1 MNKVTK
7 KFVYYKYSDF
17 LKKVYGEKVYKLPLN
32 IRTTC
37 PNRDGN
43 KGYLGCYFCSAKG
56 GVEDIISEEI
66 PVKEQIAIHKK
77 YYKKRYKAKKY
88 IAYFQSYTNTYLD
101 MDIFK
106 NYMESAVEED
116 IVEICVATR
125 PDCIDKNV
133 MEILR
138 NIRDEHDINITVELG
153 LQSINDETLIKINRG
168 HSVADYIEAVKLVKE
183 YGFFVCTHVI
193 ANLPWDTDDDMLR
206 LARLLNSQEIDIV
219 KVHSLFISKH
229 SVFSKMYRDG
239 EFEIISVEQ
248 YMERVIKFLEHLSP
262 DIAIARLLSSAPK
275 DSTDFCNWG
284 MSRWKI
290 RDSIAETMLE
300 RGTYQGRWKIDE
312 K

>member
-1 MNKVTK
+1 MTN

-101 MDIFK
+101 MNVFK
-106 NYMESAVEED
+106 NYMEAAVEED

-125 PDCIDKNV
+125 PDCIDENV

-153 LQSINDETLIKINRG
+153 LQSINDETLKKINRG
-168 HSVADYIEAVKLVKE
+168 HTVDDYIEAVKLVKE
-183 YGFFVCTHVI
+183 YGFFICTHVI
-193 ANLPWDTDDDMLR
+193 ANLPWDTDKDMLR
-206 LARLLNSQEIDIV
+206 LAKLLNSQEIDIL

-229 SVFSKMYRDG
+229 SVFSKMYREGKLD
-239 EFEIISVEQ
+239 IISVEQ
-248 YMERVIKFLEHLSP
+248 YMERVIAFLEHLSP

-290 RDSIAETMLE
+290 RDTIAERMTE
-300 RGTYQGRWKIDE
+300 RGTYQGRMLGKNR
-312 K
+312 